1 MSKSITRIAVIYDGN
16 YFRIVS
22 NYYHYNHPRQSYL
35 SIGGLHEFVRQR
47 AAELEEVEIRHCQ
60 IVDAHYF
67 RGRLWAQEVSQH
79 ANRLYRERV
88 MDDILMAEGV
98 TQHNLPLKNING
110 RKGEKG
116 IDVWLALETYE
127 LAVLKKFDVI
137 ALFAS
142 DGDYVPLVRKLN
154 TLGIR
159 VMLLGWDFETMN
171 DEGFRYVTK
180 YSRDLAWEC
189 SYPIEM
195 HPEIEQGLKNKDQR
209 FLDLFPREDRNMSP
223 EFYNE
228 EKRVFKPKPAERER
242 TDTFD
247 ISTIDPAEIKTS
259 TILRL
264 FNGFGFIEQPPN
276 NVFFHYSQL
285 VNTDFNA
292 LSPGDVV
299 QFSINHENSTEER
312 RVATFVMLADGQSEL
327 TENFVEK
334 NDETT
339 V

>member
-1 MSKSITRIAVIYDGN
+1 MSNQITRIAVIYDGN

-22 NYYHYNHPRQSYL
+22 NYYHYNHARQSYL
-35 SIGGLHEFVRQR
+35 SIGGLHEFIRR
-47 AAELEEVEIRHCQ
+47 KASEAENNPIPLCQ

-67 RGRLWAQEVSQH
+67 RGRLWAQEASQL

-98 TQHNLPLKNING
+98 TQHNLPLKNMGSG

-127 LAVLKKFDVI
+127 LAILKKFDVI
-137 ALFAS
+137 ALIAS

-171 DEGFRYVTK
+171 DAGYTYITK
-180 YSRDLAWEC
+180 FSRDLAWEC

-195 HPEIEQGLKNKDQR
+195 HTEIENGLKNR
-209 FLDLFPREDRNMSP
+209 TPYILDLFPREDRPPFELGEKKTIKNIKSTEKP
-223 EFYNE
+223 ENADLSSIE
-228 EKRVFKPKPAERER
+228 
-242 TDTFD
+242 
-247 ISTIDPAEIKTS
+247 PAEIKTS

-264 FNGFGFIEQPPN
+264 FNGYGFIEQPPN

-292 LSPGDVV
+292 LRPGDIV
-299 QFSINHENSTEER
+299 QFAINHEASTEER
-312 RVATFVMLADGQSEL
+312 KIAVFVSLAGESEGQFDRQ
-327 TENFVEK
+327 TDFGQNPDIEN
-334 NDETT
+334 
-339 V
+339 